1 MVPAFLFM
9 SSRLSG
15 FQIEYFSDP
24 VFPQHS
30 EQTIVRIL
38 YGARTEASES
48 GLELGLPPLG
58 VPALCEHW
66 TSNCIERRGES
77 LGFRFVCFGSR
88 MFAYAVFK
96 EDSPDLEALTQQ
108 VYRDLLRLA
117 REQGYPWILRVWNYF
132 PDIVGPAGNLNRYQS
147 FCEGR
152 RRALMEDKQGAG
164 QSLPAVTTSGSFAPG
179 FAVYFLLGKE
189 PGQSL
194 ENPRQTAPSDYPE
207 HLGPHGPSFCRGVS
221 HAADGQVALYLS
233 GTASITGHETQHHG
247 DAAAQAREVLHN
259 HAAVIEQA
267 RIEGAS
273 RPERLHDLPFEK
285 IYLANPENLSQ
296 VQDEVRAIIGP
307 DTPCYFLHSCLCRND
322 LLLEMESTI
331 FDEPA

>member
-1 MVPAFLFM
+1 MIPAFLFM
-9 SSRLSG
+9 FSRLSG
-15 FQIEYFSDP
+15 FQIEYFPDP
-24 VFPQHS
+24 VSPQHS

-58 VPALCEHW
+58 VPALCECW
-66 TSNCIERRGES
+66 TSDRIERRGES
-77 LGFRFVCFGSR
+77 RGFRYVCFGSR

-96 EDSPDLEALTQQ
+96 EDSPSLEVLTQQ

-117 REQGYPWILRVWNYF
+117 RGQGYPWILRVWNYF
-132 PDIVGPAGNLNRYQS
+132 PDIVGPAGDLDRYQS

-152 RRALMEDKQGAG
+152 RRALMEDGREAG
-164 QSLPAVTTSGSFAPG
+164 QPLPAVTTSGSFAPG
-179 FAVYFLLGKE
+179 FAVYVLLGKD
-189 PGQSL
+189 PGLSL

-221 HAADGQVALYLS
+221 HAADGQSALYLS

-247 DAAAQAREVLHN
+247 DAAAQAREILHN

-273 RPERLHDLPFEK
+273 HPERLHDLPFEK
-285 IYLANPENLSQ
+285 IYLANPENLPQ
-296 VQDEVRAIIGP
+296 VRNEVRAVIGP
-307 DTPCYFLHSCLCRND
+307 DTPCYFLHSGLCRDD
-322 LLLEMESTI
+322 LLLEMESTVL
-331 FDEPA
+331 DELA